1 MMEGCVPIVIS
12 GVCAGLSPVGVEEL
26 DDLDVTVESGAVK
39 RRRPVVF
46 HRVLSTNLGQ

>member
-1 MMEGCVPIVIS
+1 MMEGRVPILIS
-12 GVCAGLSPVGVEEL
+12 GVCTGLSPVGVEEL

-46 HRVLSTNLGQ
+46 HRVLSTNLS

>member
-12 GVCAGLSPVGVEEL
+12 GVCAGLSAVGEEEL